1 VGDEGDQKQ
10 DQKNEE
16 QDLRDSSRCTSDSS
30 EAQGSSD
37 ERHDQK
43 YESPIQHGSVSSSEA
58 AKLDANIFRKLL

>member
-37 ERHDQK
+37 KGDDQK
-43 YESPIQHGSVSSSEA
+43 YESPIQHSSVSFSEA
-58 AKLDANIFRKLL
+58 AS